1 MFVLRYLGSILKVEQ
16 PSEIVISDA
25 GVKVTPLEESTLP
38 VGYVSRPLPT
48 GPRFPKQ
55 VDPQLEANALALGE
69 AVVAELPKR
78 GKVKDPNSLHS
89 LVHLFVGNLLKH
101 HPKLTTSEVREHAR
115 AAFPNANPSTLGVY
129 LYSAIQA
136 TKQTSIP
143 IV

>member
-38 VGYVSRPLPT
+38 VGYVPRPLPT

-55 VDPQLEANALALGE
+55 VDPQLEAKALALGE

-78 GKVKDPNSLHS
+78 GKVKDPDSLWS
-89 LVHLFVGNLLKH
+89 RLESFLKENADMSQ
-101 HPKLTTSEVREHAR
+101 PAFYRAAR
-115 AAFPNANPSTLGVY
+115 AKFIDARPSTLQSY
-129 LYSAIQA
+129 LSAIWH
-136 TKQTSIP
+136 KNHP